1 MLRGEL
7 YRVPFPPNDPRPA
20 PVFLVV
26 SRPRFLGAVHS
37 TALCVPVYSNYH
49 GLATEV
55 LVGEAEG
62 LKHASSLQCD
72 LVTSMRR
79 ASLTDYVGSVAPS
92 KMALVNGALALALGI
107 LPEDIADL

>member
-1 MLRGEL
+1 M
-7 YRVPFPPNDPRPA
+7 PFPPNDSRPA
-20 PVFLVV
+20 RVFLVV
-26 SRPRFLGAVHS
+26 SRPRFLDADHS

-55 LVGEAEG
+55 LVGEGEG
-62 LKHASSLQCD
+62 LKHSSSLQCD

-79 ASLTDYVGSVAPS
+79 ASLTDYVGSLAPD
-92 KMALVNGALALALGI
+92 KMPLVNRALALSLGI